1 MERYLDLIYL
11 AAGLSTRY
19 GSNKLLALVNGQ
31 PLYQHGLDILADY
44 QQNHP
49 DQCQIIVVT
58 RFPEIIASARAIGAQ
73 VVENDQPEA
82 GISHS
87 IRIGLATVGESDT
100 VCPDRRA
107 AVFLVADQPWLKK
120 ETLAAFLDWARKT
133 PAGILTAGHAGV
145 PGNPVSFDQT
155 YFPELMTLEGDH
167 GGRVISI
174 RHPDDTAWYD
184 IPAYEQIDIDHLERQ
199 DPS

>member
-11 AAGLSTRY
+11 AAGLSTRF
-19 GSNKLLALVNGQ
+19 GSNKLLALVDGK
-31 PLYQHGLDILADY
+31 PLYQHGLAILSDY
-44 QQNHP
+44 QQRHP
-49 DQCQIIVVT
+49 DQCQITVVT
-58 RFPEIIASARAIGAQ
+58 RFPEIIKSARAIGAT

-87 IRIGLATVGESDT
+87 IRLGLMAAGELSRART
-100 VCPDRRA
+100 DRRA

-120 ETLAAFLDWARKT
+120 ETLAAFLDWARIT
-133 PAGILTAGHAGV
+133 PAGILTAGHAGI

-155 YFPELMTLEGDH
+155 YFPELMKLEGDH
-167 GGRVISI
+167 GGRVISV
-174 RHPDDTAWYD
+174 RHPEDTAWYD
-184 IPAYEQIDIDHLERQ
+184 IAAHEQTDIDHLERQ

>member
-1 MERYLDLIYL
+1 MDRYLDLIYL

-31 PLYQHGLDILADY
+31 PLYQHGLAILADY
-44 QQNHP
+44 RQNHP

-73 VVENDQPEA
+73 IVENDQPEA

-87 IRIGLATVGESDT
+87 IRLGLAAVGESDS

-107 AVFLVADQPWLKK
+107 AVFLVADQPWLKN
-120 ETLAAFLDWARKT
+120 ETLAAFLDRARVT
-133 PAGILTAGHAGV
+133 PSGILTVGHAGI
-145 PGNPVSFDQT
+145 PGNPVSFDQV

-167 GGRVISI
+167 GGRVVCV
-174 RHPDDTAWYD
+174 RHADDTAWYD
-184 IPAYEQIDIDHLERQ
+184 IAAREQIDIDHMERQ
-199 DPS
+199 DQP

>member
-1 MERYLDLIYL
+1 MDRYLDLIYL

-19 GSNKLLALVNGQ
+19 GSNKLLALVDSN
-31 PLYQHGLDILADY
+31 PLYQHGLAILTDY
-44 QQNHP
+44 QHNHP

-87 IRIGLATVGESDT
+87 IHLGLAAAGESDKIR
-100 VCPDRRA
+100 PERRA
-107 AVFLVADQPWLKK
+107 AVFLVADQPRLKK
-120 ETLAAFLDWARKT
+120 ETLAAFLDQARVT
-133 PAGILTAGHAGV
+133 MTGILTASHAGI
-145 PGNPVSFDQT
+145 PGNPVSFDQV
-155 YFPELMTLEGDH
+155 YFPELMTLAGDH
-167 GGRVISI
+167 GGRVICV

-184 IPAYEQIDIDHLERQ
+184 IPAYEQIDIDHMERQ
-199 DPS
+199 ELS